1 MKADA
6 KQNLGRV
13 SVVIPVLNA
22 AGTLPAL
29 LEALAA
35 QQPAPPDEIILV
47 DSLSTDATRQI
58 ALAHANVR
66 VVPLSRFSHGR
77 ARNLGTQEAAGE
89 IIVLMTQDAM
99 PADDHWLAA
108 LLAPLAAPWSPT
120 TPPKAGKPQVAAVY
134 SRQVPQP
141 NAPPTE
147 QFFLQYHFPPG
158 PPVRRERT
166 AGRALTFED
175 VFFSNV
181 SAAVHREVLLRYPF
195 DETLI
200 MSEDQQFARDLI
212 VAGYTIVYQPAS
224 VVVHSHRYSL
234 GTAFRR
240 YFDSVYSLTLIF
252 PAHDLKVSAAMGRRY
267 LRQEIS
273 YMMRHHPLYVPYYC
287 LYTLAKMA
295 GVLCSHF
302 ADRMPLCL
310 ARACSLH
317 RYYWEDKSL
326 DEHVPKKPL

>member
-1 MKADA
+1 MGARWFLKI
-6 KQNLGRV
+6 

-29 LEALAA
+29 LKALAE
-35 QQPAPPDEIILV
+35 QQPSPPDEIILV
-47 DSLSTDATRQI
+47 DSLSTDDTRRI
-58 ALAHANVR
+58 ALAQPHVR
-66 VVPLSRFSHGR
+66 VVPLERFSHGR
-77 ARNLGTQEAAGE
+77 ARNLGAREATGA
-89 IIVLMTQDAM
+89 IIVLMTQDAL
-99 PADDHWLAA
+99 PADRHWLAA
-108 LLAPLAAPWSPT
+108 LLEPLAD
-120 TPPKAGKPQVAAVY
+120 PQVAAVH
-134 SRQVPQP
+134 SRQVPRP
-141 NAPPTE
+141 DAPPTE
-147 QFFLQYHFPPG
+147 QFFLAYHFPPG
-158 PPVRRERT
+158 PPVRRVRP
-166 AGRALTFED
+166 AGRSLTLAD

-181 SAAVHREVLLRYPF
+181 SAAVRREFLLRHPF

-212 VAGYTIVYQPAS
+212 AEGYAIVYQPAS

-267 LRQEIS
+267 LRREIG
-273 YMMRHHPLYVPYYC
+273 YMFRHHPFYVPYYC

-295 GVLCSHF
+295 GVLCSHL
-302 ADRMPLCL
+302 AGRMPRRL

-317 RYYWEDKSL
+317 RYYWDDKSA
-326 DEHVPKKPL
+326 DEHTPVKKL

>member
-1 MKADA
+1 MKT
-6 KQNLGRV
+6 

-29 LEALAA
+29 LEALAG
-35 QQPAPPDEIILV
+35 QEPAPPDEIILV
-47 DSLSTDATRQI
+47 DSLSTDDTRRI
-58 ALAHANVR
+58 ALAQANVR

-77 ARNLGTQEAAGE
+77 ARNLGAREAAGA
-89 IIVLMTQDAM
+89 IIVLMTQDAL
-99 PADDHWLAA
+99 PADRHWLAE
-108 LLAPLAAPWSPT
+108 LLAPLAD
-120 TPPKAGKPQVAAVY
+120 PPEAGKSQVAAVY
-134 SRQVPQP
+134 SRQVPRP
-141 NAPPTE
+141 DAPPTE
-147 QFFLQYHFPPG
+147 QFFLAYNFPPG
-158 PPVRRERT
+158 KSVRRARP
-166 AGRALTFED
+166 AGRALTLAD

-181 SAAVHREVLLRYPF
+181 SAAVRREVLLQHPF

-212 VAGYTIVYQPAS
+212 AAGYTIVYQPSS

-234 GTAFRR
+234 STAFRR
-240 YFDSVYSLTLIF
+240 YFDSVYSLAIIF

-267 LRQEIS
+267 LRQETA
-273 YMMRHHPLYVPYYC
+273 YMARHHPLYFPYYC

-302 ADRMPLCL
+302 ADRMPLGL

-317 RYYWEDKSL
+317 RYYWDEKALDEHTPDKSL
-326 DEHVPKKPL
+326 